1 MTHPAH
7 FNEFQMAVQLL
18 TDHGLESMA
27 GALQILLNEAMKIE
41 RAQYLKA
48 APYQR
53 TAERKSYANGFK
65 NKTVSTRLG
74 KMELK
79 VPQTRDGQFY
89 PNALERGVRSERALK
104 LAVAEMYL
112 QGVST
117 RKVAKV
123 VEELCGTQVTSAQV
137 SRATQLLDK
146 ELEAWRN
153 RPLGQVEYLI
163 LDARYERVRVDGRV
177 RDCAVLVA
185 IGILPCGRRSV
196 LGVSVSL
203 SEAEIH
209 WRDFLNSLCQRGM
222 TGLKLIVSDAHEGLK
237 AARQAVL
244 PSVPWQRCQF
254 HLMQNAMQYVPT
266 VEMREKVA
274 ADLRAVFNARDL
286 ADANEGIKRL
296 ANRYHQTAPKLV
308 QWVEHNVP
316 EGLAVFAIPEEHR
329 KRLRTTNMLE
339 RQNRELKRRT
349 RVATLFPNEASL
361 LRLVTAVL
369 AEVSDDWETGPMSYL
384 TFKN

>member
-1 MTHPAH
+1 
-7 FNEFQMAVQLL
+7 
-18 TDHGLESMA
+18 
-27 GALQILLNEAMKIE
+27 MKIE
-41 RAQYLKA
+41 LAQYLKA
-48 APYQR
+48 GPYQR
-53 TAERKSYANGFK
+53 TATRKSYANGFK
-65 NKTVSTRLG
+65 DKTISTRLG
-74 KMELK
+74 KMKLK

-137 SRATQLLDK
+137 SRATQSLDK

-203 SEAEIH
+203 SESEVH
-209 WRDFLNSLCQRGM
+209 WRDFLNSLCQRGL
-222 TGLKLIVSDAHEGLK
+222 TGVKLIVSDAHEGLK
-237 AARQAVL
+237 AARQAIL

-266 VEMREKVA
+266 VEMRDKVA
-274 ADLRAVFNARDL
+274 SDLRAVFNARDL
-286 ADANEGIKRL
+286 PDANEGIKRL

-308 QWVEHNVP
+308 QWVEDNVP
-316 EGLAVFAIPEEHR
+316 EGLTVFAIPEEHR

-369 AEVSDDWETGPMSYL
+369 VEVSDDWETGPMSYL